1 MDSTTTIS
9 IVVLSITLA
18 ILLGESVYLAN
29 KLNGKLAPIGLLLQV
44 LLCAARAA
52 TLIVELLVPNIK
64 CVLLGEVGMAIY
76 AFWITALDS
85 VLLLRASVFVSFV
98 ANDTMKKVFI
108 GICSIQIC
116 ISLFIQMYVAST
128 ASNLTVAQPYC
139 TIVANFQPQ
148 NYTLIN
154 RCILYV
160 LFATPFAYKAFA
172 SYKSDLMPRN
182 EAAMWTKMS
191 VNNMIFTLLIIILE
205 LVAAKVSNITSLV
218 KWLTLFFGCVN
229 FFEANILLLI
239 IDDTKNLLTKAKS
252 SSGSQ
257 AVSTKFESKV

>member
-1 MDSTTTIS
+1 MDSTATIS
-9 IVVLSITLA
+9 TAVLSITL
-18 ILLGESVYLAN
+18 IVLLGESVFLAN

-52 TLIVELLVPNIK
+52 TLIIELLVPNIK
-64 CVLLGEVGMAIY
+64 CVLLGEIGMAIY

-98 ANDTMKKVFI
+98 ASEMVKKVFVCV
-108 GICSIQIC
+108 CSIQIC
-116 ISLFIQMYVAST
+116 ISLIIQMYVAST

-148 NYTLIN
+148 NYTLVN

-160 LFATPFAYKAFA
+160 LFAAPFAYKAFS
-172 SYKSDLMPRN
+172 SYRSEIMPRN
-182 EAAMWTKMS
+182 EAIMWTKMS

-205 LVAAKVSNITSLV
+205 LVAAKVSNIASLIP
-218 KWLTLFFGCVN
+218 WLTLFFGCVN
-229 FFEANILLLI
+229 FFEANILLMI

-252 SSGSQ
+252 SDASHPL
-257 AVSTKFESKV
+257 STKYESKA